1 MLLKDLKHN
10 KQISSVL
17 LRSLECGHIV
27 NAYLF
32 YGQKAASEE
41 LALAFAKDL
50 LGTEKEYPE
59 DLMVITR
66 EDRAHIL
73 VDDIEHLQEELKFK
87 AFGDRRAVIINEADL
102 IVETAQNKLLKTL
115 EEPFSGTTIILTAQR
130 RDALLPTVRSRC
142 IEYSVEALPETY
154 SEEISDIAKLFFETM
169 SQEESFYKL
178 KNILKPVLD
187 DKTSSRE
194 KSLEFLNVLE
204 DIIRDCILYK
214 NSAESIAAGV
224 FSGFAKDSAVFFSN
238 ERLDKAV
245 HLIEDTRRRIKYGQN
260 TSYAMKGMCL
270 NI

>member
-32 YGQKAASEE
+32 YGQKASSEE
-41 LALAFAKDL
+41 LALAFAKDI

-73 VDDIEHLQEELKFK
+73 VDDIEQLQEELKFK
-87 AFGDRRAVIINEADL
+87 AFGERRVVIINEADL

-130 RDALLPTVRSRC
+130 KDALLPTVRSRC
-142 IEYSVEALPETY
+142 IEYSVEALPEIY
-154 SEEISDIAKLFFETM
+154 PDEISDMAKLFFENM
-169 SQEESFYKL
+169 SREESFYKL
-178 KNILKPVLD
+178 KNIIKPILD
-187 DKTSSRE
+187 DKGSSKE

-204 DIIRDCILYK
+204 DIIRDCILYR
-214 NSAESIAAGV
+214 NSAGSIASGI
-224 FSGFAKDSAVFFSN
+224 FSGFARSFASAFSDD
-238 ERLDKAV
+238 RLDKAV
-245 HLIEDTRRRIKYGQN
+245 HLTEDTRRRIKYGQN
-260 TSYAMKGMCL
+260 TSYAMKGLCL